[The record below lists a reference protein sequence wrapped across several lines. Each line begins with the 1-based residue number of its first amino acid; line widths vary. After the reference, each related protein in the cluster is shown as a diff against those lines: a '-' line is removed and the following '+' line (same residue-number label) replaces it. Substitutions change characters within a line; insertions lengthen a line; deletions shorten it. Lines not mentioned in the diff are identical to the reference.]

1 MFFGRYG
8 LGFNY
13 GHGQVPRCLI
23 ESLVKLLSSWSA
35 HTHVE
40 VRQWV
45 RDKLTEIADQI
56 EHEQRRDDERLIRFS

>member
-1 MFFGRYG
+1 
-8 LGFNY
+8 
-13 GHGQVPRCLI
+13 VPYL